1 MSNLGD
7 RKQIVEQIL
16 KTEYEKK
23 GFLSEDDIIDIFIDH
38 DLDLVE
44 IDGLVDKLLN
54 SKIIVKDTSVAN
66 NKENVDTYVDRSH
79 LDYDALLGQIKKEYP
94 NCANLIDRILDILPP
109 QSKEWQTL
117 IVQAQNGNL
126 YARERMILM
135 YIRTVMKQAYY
146 FSKNYYCDFEDAFQ
160 NGVIGL
166 MNAIEKY
173 DVTSPDKFSA
183 YFTLWVMQNM
193 QRESILNGSIMRYPV
208 HYKDQLN
215 ILIAEASKIVEDD
228 NWEDAVLILEDEFLD
243 KAGIS
248 SSEIEKYIL
257 PYVKI
262 PDDLEGEDDI
272 ENLLDSSLE
281 VILRDKL
288 SKLKEK
294 EKLVIELRYG
304 LIDGQSRTLEEVGSI
319 LNVTRERI
327 RQIESK
333 ALRRLRALRNINE
346 LYLYLK

>member
-1 MSNLGD
+1 MSNNGD

-23 GFLSEDDIIDIFIDH
+23 GFLSEDDIIDICIDH

-44 IDGLVDKLLN
+44 IDVLVDKLLHSKVILKDTNSTN
-54 SKIIVKDTSVAN
+54 SKDDS
-66 NKENVDTYVDRSH
+66 DSFVDRSH
-79 LDYDALLGQIKKEYP
+79 LDYDALLGQIKFEYP
-94 NCANLIDRILDILPP
+94 NCANLIDNILAILPP

-117 IVQAQNGNL
+117 IGQAQNGNQ

-173 DVTSPDKFSA
+173 DITSPDKFSA

-193 QRESILNGSIMRYPV
+193 QRESVLNGSIMRYPV

-215 ILIAEASKIVEDD
+215 ILISEASKIVEDD
-228 NWEDAVLILEDEFLD
+228 NWEEAVLILEDEFVD

-248 SSEIEKYIL
+248 SSEIDKYIL
-257 PYVKI
+257 PYVEI

-272 ENLLDSSLE
+272 ENLLDSTLE
-281 VILRDKL
+281 VLMKEKL
-288 SKLKEK
+288 SLLKEK

-304 LIDGQSRTLEEVGSI
+304 LLDGQSRTLEEVGSV

-333 ALRRLRALRNINE
+333 ALRRLRASKNMDE
-346 LYLYLK
+346 LLIYLK

>member
-1 MSNLGD
+1 MGITSD
-7 RKQIVEQIL
+7 RKQIVENIL

-23 GFLSEDDIIDIFIDH
+23 GFLSEDDIIDICIDH

-54 SKIIVKDTSVAN
+54 SKIIVKDT
-66 NKENVDTYVDRSH
+66 NVVNQKDSNDSYVDRSH
-79 LDYDALLGQIKKEYP
+79 LDYDALLGEIKKEYP
-94 NCANLIDRILDILPP
+94 NCSNLIDRILDILPP

-117 IVQAQNGNL
+117 IGQAQNGNQ

-193 QRESILNGSIMRYPV
+193 QRENSLKGTITRYPV

-215 ILIAEASKIVEDD
+215 VLITEATKYLEDD
-228 NWEDAVLILEDEFLD
+228 NWEEAINFLDDLFILES
-243 KAGIS
+243 GIS
-248 SSEIEKYIL
+248 DLEIEKYVM
-257 PYVKI
+257 PYVDY
-262 PDDLEGEDDI
+262 PEELEA
-272 ENLLDSSLE
+272 ENVIDEYVDSTLNELIRNCLSILKDRERE
-281 VILRDKL
+281 VL
-288 SKLKEK
+288 
-294 EKLVIELRYG
+294 ELRYG
-304 LIDGQSRTLEEVGSI
+304 LNDGQMRTLEEVGS
-319 LNVTRERI
+319 LMDVTRERI
-327 RQIESK
+327 RQIEAK
-333 ALRRLRALRNINE
+333 GIRRLRASKKVEE
-346 LYLYLK
+346 LQVYL